1 MSISK
6 FPSLIA
12 SRAFRLNLSAFVFLE
27 KEVKK
32 KLTSIYVN
40 AKMITKY
47 SAMKTEDGWIKKL
60 KTTEHD
66 FKRAT

>member
-1 MSISK
+1 M
-6 FPSLIA
+6 
-12 SRAFRLNLSAFVFLE
+12 SAFVFLE